1 MPPITN
7 APIYFGP
14 FLVTSQV
21 FHLTP
26 HSFALVN
33 LKPLL
38 PGHVLISPRRKAP
51 RISDLTPVE
60 LTDLF
65 STVQRV
71 GRMVERVFSA
81 SALNI
86 AIQDGAAAGQSV
98 PHIHTHVI
106 PRKAADLDERG
117 GGDVVYTLLEGQEGD
132 VGRHL
137 LEREVRDRP
146 KFPAVG
152 KDEERR
158 PRTEEVM
165 RREAEWL
172 AGEME
177 KESRL

>member
-1 MPPITN
+1 MPPLTS

-14 FLVTSQV
+14 FLVTPQV

-33 LKPLL
+33 IKPLL
-38 PGHVLISPRRKAP
+38 PGHVLVSPLRKTP

-60 LTDLF
+60 ITDLF
-65 STVQRV
+65 TTVQRV
-71 GRMVERVFSA
+71 GRMVERVFNA

-86 AIQDGAAAGQSV
+86 AIQDGADAGQSV
-98 PHIHTHVI
+98 PHIHTHII

-117 GGDVVYTLLEGQEGD
+117 GGDAIYTLLEGGEGD

-137 LEREVRDRP
+137 LERHVKERP
-146 KFPAVG
+146 KFPTVE

-158 PRTEEVM
+158 PRSEEEM
-165 RREAEWL
+165 RKEAEWL
-172 AGEME
+172 AREME
-177 KESRL
+177 KDSRL